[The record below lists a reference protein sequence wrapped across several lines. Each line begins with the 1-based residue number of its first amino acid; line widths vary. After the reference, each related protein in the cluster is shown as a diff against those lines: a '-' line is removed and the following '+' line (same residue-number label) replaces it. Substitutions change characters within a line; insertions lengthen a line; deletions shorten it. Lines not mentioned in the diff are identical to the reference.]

1 VVALAATADTWGIS
15 GPTFL
20 LAYLVIGVA
29 VWVASTRARR
39 VLAESRVTAPA
50 TDLTARPHDIA
61 YLNGGAELAVYSA
74 LSSMHLRG
82 TITSSRGAVQSAGR
96 LDPGTDGLERAIHFT
111 ARGRVRRSRLPF
123 HRPVLTALSEIEK
136 RLVGAGLLLS
146 EEQRLRIR
154 RVGVWMLAVAVLGL
168 VRVLAGVAEAKPVG
182 FLVAAL
188 IAVAL
193 VAVVQFARAPRRTRG
208 GDRMLATLRTE
219 HHLLSPEVKPDWS
232 VHGPVG
238 AALGVGVFGMGALWA
253 SDPAFADELAAQR
266 LAAGGSG
273 GDGGAGISSYGDSGG
288 GGGGDGGA
296 SCGAGGGGGG
306 GGCGG

>member
-1 VVALAATADTWGIS
+1 MALTATADTWGIS

-20 LAYLVIGVA
+20 LAYLVLAVA
-29 VWVASTRARR
+29 VWIAGTQTRRM
-39 VLAESRVTAPA
+39 LADPRATGPAADVTAH
-50 TDLTARPHDIA
+50 PHDVA

-82 TITSSRGAVQSAGR
+82 TITSSHGTVQSAGR

-111 ARGRVRRSRLPF
+111 ARGQVRRSRLPF
-123 HRPVLTALSEIEK
+123 HRPVTTALSEIEK
-136 RLVGAGLLLS
+136 RLVGGGLLLS

-188 IAVAL
+188 IVVAL
-193 VAVVQFARAPRRTRG
+193 VAVVQFARAPRRTRR
-208 GDRMLATLRTE
+208 GDRALAALRTE
-219 HHLLSPEVKPDWS
+219 HHLLSPDVKPDWS
-232 VHGPVG
+232 IHGPAG
-238 AALGVGVFGMGALWA
+238 AALGVGIFGMGALWA

-266 LAAGGSG
+266 VAAGSSG
-273 GDGGAGISSYGDSGG
+273 GDGGAGLSSYGADSGG
-288 GGGGDGGA
+288 GSGGD
-296 SCGAGGGGGG
+296 GGGGG
-306 GGCGG
+306 GGCGGGCGG

>member
-1 VVALAATADTWGIS
+1 MALEATAETWGIS

-20 LAYLVIGVA
+20 LAYLVLAVA
-29 VWVASTRARR
+29 VWIAGTQTRRM
-39 VLAESRVTAPA
+39 LADPRTTGPAADVTAH
-50 TDLTARPHDIA
+50 PHDVA

-82 TITSSRGAVQSAGR
+82 TITSSRGAVQSVGR

-123 HRPVLTALSEIEK
+123 HRPVMTALSEIEK

-193 VAVVQFARAPRRTRG
+193 VAVVQFARAPRRTRR

-232 VHGPVG
+232 VHGPAG
-238 AALGVGVFGMGALWA
+238 AALGVGIFGMGALWA
-253 SDPAFADELAAQR
+253 SDPAFADELAAER
-266 LAAGGSG
+266 VAAAGWSG
-273 GDGGAGISSYGDSGG
+273 GDGGAGVSSYGDSS
-288 GGGGDGGA
+288 GGGGD
-296 SCGAGGGGGG
+296 GGG
-306 GGCGG
+306 GGCGGGGCGGGGCGG